1 MEIFFFSH
9 HKGSA
14 PLNGGRLS
22 GRSAE
27 GGQPSARVR
36 GVPENP
42 FSSFLLAACGG
53 EREKRGSWGHPRP
66 RQGEPCTPSGHPPV
80 KGGLPKIERQKE
92 NGSMSKLPRLLA
104 MPALVLVLS
113 LSIFSMSAFAR
124 SVSLN
129 AVHGALPSVTAQPAD
144 SMQAHDGPPPVGYG
158 GGSGGSGGYGG
169 YSRVG

>member
-42 FSSFLLAACGG
+42 FSSRLLAACGG

-80 KGGLPKIERQKE
+80 KGELLSQTIMCKNRIGFKMEIVLWIGSKRQLE
-92 NGSMSKLPRLLA
+92 IRA
-104 MPALVLVLS
+104 
-113 LSIFSMSAFAR
+113 
-124 SVSLN
+124 
-129 AVHGALPSVTAQPAD
+129 
-144 SMQAHDGPPPVGYG
+144 
-158 GGSGGSGGYGG
+158 
-169 YSRVG
+169 